1 MYVWTRTKQLLLMNI
16 GKVGDRLRTIL
27 QVVSDAG
34 HMIPLLLVP
43 TDDGGLLGVA
53 VVFLIDGNPLG

>member
-1 MYVWTRTKQLLLMNI
+1 MWTRIKQLSLMNI

-27 QVVSDAG
+27 QVVSDVG
-34 HMIPLLLVP
+34 TMIPLLVVP
-43 TDDGGLLGVA
+43 TDDGGSLGVA

>member
-1 MYVWTRTKQLLLMNI
+1 MWTRIKQLSLMNI
-16 GKVGDRLRTIL
+16 GKVGDRLQTIL
-27 QVVSDAG
+27 QVVSDVG
-34 HMIPLLLVP
+34 TMIPLLVVP

>member
-1 MYVWTRTKQLLLMNI
+1 MNI
-16 GKVGDRLRTIL
+16 GKVGDRLQTIL
-27 QVVSDAG
+27 QVVSDVG
-34 HMIPLLLVP
+34 TMIPLLVVP